1 MFLTKASETLNH
13 SSGALGAAYG
23 NARVYGNLIK
33 ARSGR
38 VLQYVGTPSVARD
51 MLRIVEA
58 YGEDKLQYW
67 GFS

>member
-1 MFLTKASETLNH
+1 METLNH
-13 SSGALGAAYG
+13 SASAFGAAYG
-23 NARVYGNLIK
+23 NALVYGDLIK
-33 ARSGR
+33 TRSER

-58 YGEDKLQYW
+58 HGEDKLQYW